1 MNLLE
6 FTSAVQAQFIDGKE
20 LKISPNSE
28 FRDWEGFDSLTGMA
42 ILVMIEDNFNYRMS
56 VSDFLKCKTSADL
69 YNFVQNAIK

>member
-20 LKISPNSE
+20 LKFSPNSE

-56 VSDFLKCKTSADL
+56 VSDFLKCKTSGDL